1 MQRNQM
7 GICFL
12 RIKPHLPPLL
22 RTESESEKRKT
33 RLLPGR
39 EAERGIGRAKDRR
52 RETTD

>member
-22 RTESESEKRKT
+22 STESEKRKT

-39 EAERGIGRAKDRR
+39 ERERGIGRAKDRK
-52 RETTD
+52 RETRD